1 MMQGVVN
8 LRREATLTIVVG
20 NSNRQLQAID
30 AVIDTGFNGFLSL
43 PSTIITTLNLP
54 WSGSDVVS
62 LGDGSE
68 TFFDLY
74 TAIAIWDGQ
83 YREIDIAESETEPL
97 LGMALLYGYRLQVDT
112 IEGGLVTVERLPNID
127 LNLDISKNSTI

>member
-8 LRREATLTIVVG
+8 LRREATLTVVVG

-30 AVIDTGFNGFLSL
+30 MVIDTGFSGFLSL
-43 PSTIITTLNLP
+43 PSAIIANLNLP
-54 WSGSDVVS
+54 WSASDIVT

-74 TAIAIWDGQ
+74 TAVVIWDGQ
-83 YREIDIAESETEPL
+83 YHEIYIAESETEPL
-97 LGMALLYGYRLQVDT
+97 LGMSLLYGYRLQVDT
-112 IEGGLVTVERLPNID
+112 IEGGTVRIEAL
-127 LNLDISKNSTI
+127 

>member
-8 LRREATLTIVVG
+8 LRREAMLTVVVS
-20 NSNRQLQAID
+20 NSNRQLQSIE

-43 PSTIITTLNLP
+43 PSAIITTLDLP
-54 WSGSDVVS
+54 WSGSDFVT

-74 TAIAIWDGQ
+74 TAIVIWDGQ
-83 YREIDIAESETEPL
+83 YCEVDIAESETEPL
-97 LGMALLYGYRLQVDT
+97 LGMALLYGYRLQVDN
-112 IEGGLVTVERLPNID
+112 IEGGMVKIETL
-127 LNLDISKNSTI
+127 

>member
-1 MMQGVVN
+1 MMQGLVN
-8 LRREATLTIVVG
+8 LRREATLLVVVG
-20 NSNRQLQAID
+20 NSNRQLQAIE

-54 WSGSDVVS
+54 WSGSDFVT

-74 TAIAIWDGQ
+74 TGVVIWDGQ
-83 YREIDIAESETEPL
+83 YCEIDIAESETEPL
-97 LGMALLYGYRLQVDT
+97 LGTALLYGYRLQVDN
-112 IEGGLVTVERLPNID
+112 IEGGIVKIQAL
-127 LNLDISKNSTI
+127 